1 MKNWFQNRF
10 IPTVG
15 KLGNQRHLAT
25 IRDAFAIFTPIII
38 VGAFAVLWRNVLFV
52 PWGGKGNLTGLWTSF
67 NEHAVSG
74 KSYKEFLTVL
84 NHMMLYI
91 QVGTINVM
99 SIYVAFGIGY
109 FLARSRNSNT
119 PIIAGLVSIASFFAM
134 TNMMISGTWESGMYW
149 LGARGLITA
158 IIFGLLSTELFVWL
172 SKGDKLAIKMPEGV
186 PPAVSRAF
194 AKLFPAI
201 LTVMAAGLA
210 NLLIWMP
217 FHFMKAT
224 LIEGT
229 KSVYTIDPNI
239 PNPTDAQAQLLLDGK
254 LGFNPN
260 DIKDL
265 KWNKIEIKDLASAK
279 LWLKDLV
286 NNKDAAAKLV
296 NVDSP
301 TGEVGS
307 RTFAAIL
314 EEFGN
319 HVTTSVVDNPVTG
332 GDVTMTAAIFAGVVN
347 PFISVSSKTSG
358 ALGIALLY
366 VLLVSFFW
374 FFGLH
379 GTNIVNG
386 AFNPLWLILY
396 ANNINGASNVFVQGT
411 FDAYIFI
418 GGWGATLALVIA
430 TLIFGN
436 KKSPEYEIAKF
447 AFAPSVFQINE
458 PVTFGYP
465 LVLNMFLVIPLFLV
479 MPILVI
485 TTFFGIEYF
494 GVPKVTVLIP
504 WTMPVGF
511 GGLVASGSAWG
522 FVLAIVNLLI
532 ATAIWTPFVLIMRGK
547 NKNIETASSSE
558 KTVQIEKTNKAKI
571 SIT

>member
-10 IPTVG
+10 VPTVG

-38 VGAFAVLWRNVLFV
+38 VGAFAVLWRSVIFV

-67 NEHAVSG
+67 NDHAVSG
-74 KSYKEFLTVL
+74 KSYKEFLGVI

-99 SIYVAFGIGY
+99 SVYVAFGIGY
-109 FLARSRNSNT
+109 FLSKSRGSST
-119 PIIAGLVSIASFFAM
+119 PVIAGLVSMASFFAM

-158 IIFGLLSTELFVWL
+158 IVFGLISTELFVWL
-172 SKGDKLAIKMPEGV
+172 SKGDKMSIKMPDGV

-201 LTVMAAGLA
+201 LTIMAAGLA

-217 FHFMKAT
+217 FHFMDAK

-229 KSVYTIDPNI
+229 SALFSIDPI
-239 PNPTDAQAQLLLDGK
+239 AAAEQTSAQQTALVDSGIAKNLVEAKVMLSNGIVEHSAPEGTK
-254 LGFNPN
+254 LALIFKEFGPLVKTSV
-260 DIKDL
+260 KDL
-265 KWNKIEIKDLASAK
+265 
-279 LWLKDLV
+279 
-286 NNKDAAAKLV
+286 
-296 NVDSP
+296 
-301 TGEVGS
+301 
-307 RTFAAIL
+307 
-314 EEFGN
+314 
-319 HVTTSVVDNPVTG
+319 PVTG
-332 GDVTMTAAIFAGVVN
+332 GDVTLTAAIYAGVVN
-347 PFISVSSKTSG
+347 PFIGLASKTSG

-366 VLLVSFFW
+366 VFMVSFFW

-386 AFNPLWLILY
+386 AFNPIWLILY
-396 ANNINGASNVFVQGT
+396 ANNVNGASNVFVQGT

-418 GGWGATLALVIA
+418 GGWGATLALVVA
-430 TLIFGN
+430 TLIFGDR
-436 KKSPEYEIAKF
+436 KSPEYEIAKF
-447 AFAPSVFQINE
+447 AFAPSVWQINE

-479 MPILVI
+479 MPVLVI

-494 GVPKVTVLIP
+494 GVPPVIALIP

-522 FVLAIVNLLI
+522 FVLAIVNFLI
-532 ATAIWTPFVLIMRGK
+532 ATAVWTPFVLIMRGRGK
-547 NKNIETASSSE
+547 NVEIASSSE
-558 KTVQIEKTNKAKI
+558 KVVEVEKTSGKTSKAKT
-571 SIT
+571 SIA